1 MRVWT
6 THTRR
11 HNHHTFCP
19 HALLQPSHDIP
30 QFLSGRDTPATASF
44 SPRDGCVLKLG
55 PCPDWLGP
63 LHLVC
68 WETNGDLD
76 GALGEHMRMW
86 FLALAL
92 DHRSHCA
99 LWSQILSV
107 CVGRE
112 YVVLWTGQTL
122 SGDQLTQ
129 EFISSETR
137 SDSPHSSF
145 FNCPY
150 WQELRANRCIRMS
163 KYVDAAY
170 DKWNVNHRKWDH
182 RGR

>member
-1 MRVWT
+1 MTFPNSYLAETPPPQPASVPGTAVFWNSAPAL
-6 THTRR
+6 TRE
-11 HNHHTFCP
+11 
-19 HALLQPSHDIP
+19 
-30 QFLSGRDTPATASF
+30 
-44 SPRDGCVLKLG
+44 
-55 PCPDWLGP
+55 LGP

-68 WETNGDLD
+68 WEMNGDLD
-76 GALGEHMRMW
+76 GALGECMRMW
-86 FLALAL
+86 FSALAL
-92 DHRSHCA
+92 DHRSCCA

-122 SGDQLTQ
+122 SGDQLAL

-137 SDSPHSSF
+137 SDSPRSSF

-150 WQELRANRCIRMS
+150 RQESRANLCVRMS

-170 DKWNVNHRKWDH
+170 DKWKVNHRKWDP